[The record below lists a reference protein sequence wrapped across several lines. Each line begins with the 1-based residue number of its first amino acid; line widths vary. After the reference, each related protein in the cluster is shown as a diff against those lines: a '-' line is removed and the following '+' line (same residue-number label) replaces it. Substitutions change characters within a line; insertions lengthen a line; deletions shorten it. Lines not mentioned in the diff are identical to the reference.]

1 MITVILVIHLIITI
15 ALIGVILLQR
25 SEGGALGIGGSSPA
39 ALFSARGA
47 ANALTRATAILAAA
61 FFMTSLLL
69 TILSVRSQQP
79 GSVFDQVA
87 PQQGAPANG
96 TVLPQLPAGGG
107 GKTPAA
113 PAQPPA
119 PAGPQVPVEQ

>member
-47 ANALTRATAILAAA
+47 ANALTRATAILATA
-61 FFMTSLLL
+61 FFITSMLL

-87 PQQGAPANG
+87 PQQGAPAG
-96 TVLPQLPAGGG
+96 SVLPKLPAG
-107 GKTPAA
+107 KPAA
-113 PAQPPA
+113 PATPVA
-119 PAGPQVPVEQ
+119 PAAPKGPQVPVEQ